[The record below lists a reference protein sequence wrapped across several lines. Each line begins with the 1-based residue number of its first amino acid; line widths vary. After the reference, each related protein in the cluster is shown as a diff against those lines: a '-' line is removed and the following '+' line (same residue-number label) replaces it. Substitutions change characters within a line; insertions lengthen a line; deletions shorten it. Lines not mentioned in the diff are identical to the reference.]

1 MLKYEAFKEVPSTKR
16 GHNFGEVEKIVE
28 QAIRIA
34 TNVKAR
40 QTKVQNNMM
49 SLFEKMIQ

>member
-1 MLKYEAFKEVPSTKR
+1 MLKYEAFKEVPSVKR